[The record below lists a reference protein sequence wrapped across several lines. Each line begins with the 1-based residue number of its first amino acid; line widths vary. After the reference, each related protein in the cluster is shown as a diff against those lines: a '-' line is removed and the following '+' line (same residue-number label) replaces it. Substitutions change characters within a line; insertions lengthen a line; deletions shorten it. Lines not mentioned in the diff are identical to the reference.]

1 MSEDDAR
8 IALRKALEAL
18 VERGQTVA
26 VSPTDHNLT
35 TDRLFELA
43 DEVRNDIEPEANIVW
58 LENGAL
64 AYVLGLS
71 LHQH

>member
-1 MSEDDAR
+1 M
-8 IALRKALEAL
+8 ALRKALEAL

-26 VSPTDHNLT
+26 VSPTDHEMT
-35 TDRLFELA
+35 TDQLFELA

-71 LHQH
+71 LHLH

>member
-1 MSEDDAR
+1 M
-8 IALRKALEAL
+8 ALRKALEAL

-26 VSPTDHNLT
+26 VSPTDHEIT
-35 TDRLFELA
+35 TDQLFELA

-58 LENGAL
+58 LQNVAL

-71 LHQH
+71 LHLH

>member
-1 MSEDDAR
+1 M
-8 IALRKALEAL
+8 ALRKALEAL
-18 VERGQTVA
+18 IQRGQTVA
-26 VSPTDHNLT
+26 VSPTDHEMT
-35 TDRLFELA
+35 TNQLFEVA

-71 LHQH
+71 LHLH

>member
-1 MSEDDAR
+1 MSENEAR
-8 IALRKALEAL
+8 MALRKALEAL

-26 VSPTDHNLT
+26 VSPTDHEIT
-35 TDRLFELA
+35 TDQLFELA

-71 LHQH
+71 LHLH

>member
-1 MSEDDAR
+1 MSENEAR
-8 IALRKALEAL
+8 MALRKALEAL

-26 VSPTDHNLT
+26 VSPTDHEMT
-35 TDRLFELA
+35 TDQLFELA

-58 LENGAL
+58 LQNGAL

-71 LHQH
+71 LHLH

>member
-1 MSEDDAR
+1 M
-8 IALRKALEAL
+8 
-18 VERGQTVA
+18 
-26 VSPTDHNLT
+26 T
-35 TDRLFELA
+35 TNQLFEVA

-71 LHQH
+71 LHLH

>member
-1 MSEDDAR
+1 M
-8 IALRKALEAL
+8 ALRKALEAL

-26 VSPTDHNLT
+26 VSPTDHEMT
-35 TDRLFELA
+35 TDQLFELA

-71 LHQH
+71 LHLQ

>member
-1 MSEDDAR
+1 M
-8 IALRKALEAL
+8 ALRKALEAL
-18 VERGQTVA
+18 IERGQTVA
-26 VSPTDHNLT
+26 VSPTDHEMT
-35 TDRLFELA
+35 TNQLFEVA

-71 LHQH
+71 LHLQ

>member
-1 MSEDDAR
+1 M
-8 IALRKALEAL
+8 ALRKALEAL

-26 VSPTDHNLT
+26 VSPTDHEIT
-35 TDRLFELA
+35 TDQLFELA

-71 LHQH
+71 LHLH

>member
-1 MSEDDAR
+1 MSENEAR
-8 IALRKALEAL
+8 MALRKALEAL

-26 VSPTDHNLT
+26 VSPTDHEIT
-35 TDRLFELA
+35 TDQLFELA

-58 LENGAL
+58 LQNGAL

-71 LHQH
+71 LHLH